1 MVSVGLTYH
10 EEILK
15 SADIVHQRFDVL
27 SCLCVNAVLDALGL
41 LYTPTQHCNL
51 LICWGLESQ
60 AASVRVLDRGE
71 AIHLMCQHTTHKHF
85 VTSCETAF
93 QNWQFMTSQ
102 QPKHWQQAWT
112 HTHTHP
118 LVHLQISDKHS
129 IPPHTPHLFGLIPS
143 SPSHTTDLAEG
154 RRTGEGGF
162 IMMQTLL

>member
-1 MVSVGLTYH
+1 MWSASAYH

-93 QNWQFMTSQ
+93 QNRQFMTSQ

-112 HTHTHP
+112 HTHTHT
-118 LVHLQISDKHS
+118 HTHSSISASPNLGQTLHS
-129 IPPHTPHLFGLIPS
+129 PAHTPSIW
-143 SPSHTTDLAEG
+143 SHSQLSFTHHG
-154 RRTGEGGF
+154 PGWRTQDWGGGAW
-162 IMMQTLL
+162 